1 MIKIEQQ
8 LEMGRTFFL
17 GERQEINGGITVQ
30 DLQSIVISVAS
41 KYKDEQINV
50 KNVFDMMKQVFH
62 ELDKVAT
69 HLSESKRK
77 EIAEDLIQNI
87 ISVSR
92 GNDVQAFTDRALL
105 LLVEYSLDAIAVETL
120 QEESLPSNFL
130 TLRQESLT
138 TEEQSI
144 KLSPKIQQEDLLSR
158 SRVEQNN
165 FDLLEEVQ
173 AEQTMENKLL
183 DPFLNESA
191 TKHCAVRDSLVV
203 GHSEEMEEEV
213 LIPSLR
219 TSLALSKMATDNPI
233 AIENQVEEVV
243 QYIRN
248 TSIEVD
254 EKMAL
259 AQGEIQRCIGQALER
274 VGLAHDK
281 LKEVLEKAQEL
292 SLEAQGQV
300 VGMVSDLAERLIEAI
315 QRSNLPLADKECAEE
330 VLIDLPNRSMQPEL
344 PIQEIIAGLTT

>member
-1 MIKIEQQ
+1 MIKVEQQ

-30 DLQSIVISVAS
+30 DLQSIVICVAS

-50 KNVFDMMKQVFH
+50 KNVFEVMKQVFH

-87 ISVSR
+87 ISVNR

-120 QEESLPSNFL
+120 QEESPPSDFL
-130 TLRQESLT
+130 TPRQESLT
-138 TEEQSI
+138 TEEQSL
-144 KLSPKIQQEDLLSR
+144 KLSPKIQEEDLLSR

-165 FDLLEEVQ
+165 FDLLQEVQ
-173 AEQTMENKLL
+173 SEQKMDNTLLEPVLDQSAAKL
-183 DPFLNESA
+183 P
-191 TKHCAVRDSLVV
+191 TVRDSLVINY
-203 GHSEEMEEEV
+203 SEEMEEEI

-254 EKMAL
+254 EKIAL

-274 VGLAHDK
+274 VDLAHNK
-281 LKEVLEKAQEL
+281 LKEILEKAQEL

-315 QRSNLPLADKECAEE
+315 QKSNLPMVDKQEKTVVDLANPS
-330 VLIDLPNRSMQPEL
+330 VQPEL
-344 PIQEIIAGLTT
+344 PIQEIIAGLTA